1 VNLWLREYADG
12 ERTHTLVCVCVPGRT
27 RTIFFPEQ

>member
-12 ERTHTLVCVCVPGRT
+12 ERTHTLVCVRSRANT
-27 RTIFFPEQ
+27 NDIFP